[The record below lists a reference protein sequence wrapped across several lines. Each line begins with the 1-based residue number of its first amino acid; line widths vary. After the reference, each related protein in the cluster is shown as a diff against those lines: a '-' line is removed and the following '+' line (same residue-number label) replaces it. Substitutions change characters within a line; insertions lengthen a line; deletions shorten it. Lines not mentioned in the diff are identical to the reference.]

1 MLEFAERT
9 LIAVKGLRRQT
20 EEILTSGN
28 VKDMEQYKFLMGRL
42 EGYRFVREAV
52 NGLLNKNPDLQEEL
66 R

>member
-42 EGYRFVREAV
+42 EGYKFVEMEV
-52 NGLLNKNPDLQEEL
+52 QHLLNKNQDQ
-66 R
+66 